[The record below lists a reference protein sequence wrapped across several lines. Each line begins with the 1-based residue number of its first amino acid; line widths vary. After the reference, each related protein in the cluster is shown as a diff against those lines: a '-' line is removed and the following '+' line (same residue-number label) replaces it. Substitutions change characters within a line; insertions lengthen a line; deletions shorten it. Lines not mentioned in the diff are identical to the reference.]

1 MNVKDLIEELKK
13 LDETVKVFVPLDS
26 FYEGFIE
33 VINCVDII
41 TEDGELVASIC

>member
-1 MNVKDLIEELKK
+1 MNVKDLVEELKK
-13 LDETVKVFVPLDS
+13 LDEAMRVFVPLDS

-33 VINCVDII
+33 VVNRVDIV